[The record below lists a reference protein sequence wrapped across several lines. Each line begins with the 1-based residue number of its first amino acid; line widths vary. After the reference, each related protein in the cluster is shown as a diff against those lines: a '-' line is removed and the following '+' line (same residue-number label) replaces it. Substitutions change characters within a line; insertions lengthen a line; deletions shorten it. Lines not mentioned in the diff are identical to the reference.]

1 MDEFFNSK
9 TVQTLSPGVAGAM
22 TTTITAT
29 LVSQFGLPGNW
40 TGLVLSL
47 LFGATVWADKSAA
60 IFQRIIFYIINSLTI
75 LAVAIGLNTAGMV
88 VNQAV
93 ERSVDPP
100 AIERGVPAQSPS
112 FFQDWFK

>member
-9 TVQTLSPGVAGAM
+9 TVQTLTPGVAGAM

-40 TGLVLSL
+40 TCLAISL
-47 LFGATVWADKSAA
+47 LFGASVWTYKSAA
-60 IFQRIIFYIINSLTI
+60 IFQRFLFYIINSLTI

-88 VNQAV
+88 VNRAV

-100 AIERGVPAQSPS
+100 VIERGVPSQSPS